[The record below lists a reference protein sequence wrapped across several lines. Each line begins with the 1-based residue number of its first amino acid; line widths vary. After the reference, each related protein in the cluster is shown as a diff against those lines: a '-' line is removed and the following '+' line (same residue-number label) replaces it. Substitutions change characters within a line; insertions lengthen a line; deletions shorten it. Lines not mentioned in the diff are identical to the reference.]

1 MKNVIT
7 GLILTSTLALAAYAG
22 NEFLSMPDVYF
33 SYETN
38 ECVNVTNY
46 TDEVFSCDNIPSKFN
61 HVWVK

>member
-7 GLILTSTLALAAYAG
+7 GLILTSAIAAAAYAG
-22 NEFLSMPDVYF
+22 NEILSMPDVYF

-38 ECVNVTNY
+38 ECVKVINY
-46 TDEVFSCDNIPSKFN
+46 TDTIFACETLPSKFN